1 VKPFGVAPV
10 AEATKDGN
18 ENLTFLGADV
28 EIGKI
33 FG

>member
-1 VKPFGVAPV
+1 LGVAPE
-10 AEATKDGN
+10 AEVTKDGN
-18 ENLTFLGADV
+18 ENFTFLGADI